1 MNAVV
6 IFSGTTEG
14 RVLSDL
20 LAGERIRH
28 TVCVAGSYGR
38 EMMKEN
44 GYAAVRVGRMDAEE
58 MAALFTSLEM
68 DKEGVV
74 VDATH
79 PYAAEVTANIKKAA
93 GSLGIRTIRVVREEE
108 SGSKDGALMYADLAE
123 CADAMDRTTG
133 NILLTTGSKEL
144 SGYSERVSED
154 TRARSYVR
162 VLPTAESLKLCEAAG
177 IQPEHIIAAHGPFS
191 RQFNEAVIRQYEIRH
206 LVTKD
211 SGAAGGF
218 REKREA
224 AAAAGAQLHV
234 IARPSAEEGVSVGEA
249 FRLIT
254 GRELRDAGTDPEI
267 SLVGIGMGS
276 EDCRTEAAER
286 ALRGCDAVFGAERL
300 LQDIACPKK
309 YAMYRAGD
317 IIPVMEREGIR
328 RAAVVFSGDTGFY
341 SGAKAM
347 IRALKEWRSDLKL
360 QVIPGISSYAYLAAK
375 LGESYEDV
383 RLFSIHGKNTDR
395 DLMALTDEV
404 RYRGKVFVLLSGA
417 GDVPEIAKRLIGR
430 GIRGRMFV
438 GTDLSYEKE
447 TIRELNFEQALS
459 FEGGGIACALIVNE
473 DPERRPLIHIKRDS
487 EFIRTSVPM
496 TKECVRHESILRL
509 GLREGDVF
517 FDIGGGTGSV
527 AIEAASLSPGLTVY
541 TVEKKSTA
549 AELIRENILKA
560 GLYNVNV
567 VEGEAAE
574 VLPGMPKPD
583 CVFIGGSGGKLRE
596 IIGILH
602 SKGGGIRF
610 VINAVSL
617 ETIEE
622 AREAVRDLSPSD
634 AEIIMMSVSD
644 IQKAGSYHMLRAQ
657 NPVFIFSFTV

>member
-1 MNAVV
+1 MNRVV

-28 TVCVAGSYGR
+28 TVCVAGSYGK
-38 EMMKEN
+38 EMMEEN

-58 MAALFTSLEM
+58 MAAFFTTLEM

-79 PYAAEVTANIKKAA
+79 PYAAEVTSNIKKAA
-93 GSLGIRTIRVVREEE
+93 DSLGIRTIRVVREEE
-108 SGSKDGALMYADLAE
+108 SAWKDGALMYADLTE

-144 SGYSERVSED
+144 SVYSERVSKD
-154 TRARSYVR
+154 TRARTYVR
-162 VLPTAESLKLCEAAG
+162 VLPTQESLKLCERAG
-177 IQPEHIIAAHGPFS
+177 IQPDHIIAVHGPFS
-191 RQFNEAVIRQYEIRH
+191 RQFNEAVIGQYDIRH
-206 LVTKD
+206 LVTKE

-249 FRLIT
+249 FRLLT
-254 GRELRDAGTDPEI
+254 GRELRDDRTGPEI
-267 SLVGIGMGS
+267 SLIGIGMGA

-300 LQDIACPKK
+300 LEGIACPKK

-317 IIPVMEREGIR
+317 IIPVIEREGIR

-347 IRALKEWRSDLKL
+347 IRALKAWRSDLQL
-360 QVIPGISSYAYLAAK
+360 QVIPGISSFAYLAAK
-375 LGESYEDV
+375 LGESYEDAC
-383 RLFSIHGKNTDR
+383 LFSVHGKNTDR
-395 DLMALTDEV
+395 DLMALADEV
-404 RYRGKVFVLLSGA
+404 RYHRKVFVLLSGA
-417 GDVPEIAKRLIGR
+417 GDVPEIAKRLTGR
-430 GIRGRMFV
+430 GIKGRVFV
-438 GTDLSYEKE
+438 GTDLSYENE
-447 TIRELNFEQALS
+447 TVREMTLEEALS
-459 FEGGGIACALIVNE
+459 FSGSGITCALIVNE
-473 DPERRPLIHIKRDS
+473 DPERRPLVSAKRDS
-487 EFIRTSVPM
+487 DFIRANVPM

-527 AIEAASLSPGLTVY
+527 AIEAAAQSPGLTVY
-541 TVEKKSTA
+541 TVEKKSGA

-560 GLYNVNV
+560 GLGNVNV
-567 VEGEAAE
+567 VEGEAVE

-596 IIGILH
+596 IIDILH

-622 AREAVRDLSPSD
+622 AREAVRSFAPSD

-644 IQKAGSYHMLRAQ
+644 IQKAGSYHMLHAQ